1 MKDGVYILGRENS
14 SCPGRYE
21 GSQHTG
27 RSRSGLQL
35 LGRKMQLIRRAGS
48 RFQRPCQQF
57 LGHPGLFCVKLLA
70 ALFLSYSA
78 VTEAC
83 GLSAG
88 PLHTPL
94 QALCTHHAPAGSVL
108 TSFLPVHSCFFQ
120 NPLPLPCAERKCSFS
135 ESQSSPFY
143 LPGRGADGSPKNTSI
158 ATQTLWG
165 PVFGSESKAL
175 RYDCCMAQATKRM
188 PMT

>member
-1 MKDGVYILGRENS
+1 M
-14 SCPGRYE
+14 
-21 GSQHTG
+21 
-27 RSRSGLQL
+27 
-35 LGRKMQLIRRAGS
+35 LGRKTQLTQRAGS

-78 VTEAC
+78 VTKAC
-83 GLSAG
+83 SLCR
-88 PLHTPL
+88 PPL

-143 LPGRGADGSPKNTSI
+143 LPGRGADGPPKNTSI
-158 ATQTLWG
+158 AIQTLWG

-175 RYDCCMAQATKRM
+175 RHDCRMAQATKRM